1 MIYLIY
7 VTSKLMTERYWPR
20 EEILGW
26 FSTYDAARNALINN
40 SINIWHGYYDYAF
53 IQEIGEGIDSLSKTI
68 YFKYNEEIS
77 LFEEIN
83 DDEFIDKF
91 YKGR

>member
-1 MIYLIY
+1 M
-7 VTSKLMTERYWPR
+7 V
-20 EEILGW
+20 
-26 FSTYDAARNALINN
+26 STYDAAHDALINN
-40 SINIWHGYYDYAF
+40 SINIWSGYYDYAF
-53 IQEIGEGIDSLSKTI
+53 IQELGEGIDSLSKTI

-77 LFEEIN
+77 LFEEIS